1 MSSLNPPTND
11 SGGGTAAPA
20 ADKTCARPHTRTH
33 AYTHTHN
40 ENVERGWMKG
50 TNKVKKEAEMANKG
64 KRQQGQSGREKQG
77 KE

>member
-33 AYTHTHN
+33 THN
-40 ENVERGWMKG
+40 ENVERGRMKG

-64 KRQQGQSGREKQG
+64 KRKQGQSGREKKG
-77 KE
+77 KK